1 MRRLSELLLSPS
13 AVCPRPFS
21 LNPACLVPNLDA
33 PLWLL
38 LAHGFTLLL
47 AVAALV
53 ATLLPLLRHT
63 AWWIRVFDF
72 PRLQIVGVLVLVVIA
87 GILLKW
93 HQPTDGT
100 YWAPALL
107 GLLTLAAAYQVYRIM
122 PYTPLANKQVLDS
135 SVRDGQRHLSLVMMN
150 VLQYNK
156 QGKKALEVLQQA
168 DSDIIMAVETD
179 EWWHQQLKPLEKTH
193 PHVCHE
199 PLDNT
204 YGLLFFSRLP
214 LEGCEIKY
222 LMDDDVPSL
231 HTRVQLPDGKS
242 WVRVY
247 GLHPKPPAPAE
258 SETSTR
264 RDAELLL
271 VGKEIEDL
279 DEPTIVFGDMND
291 VAWSHT
297 SELFRRISGLMDP
310 RVGRGL
316 LPTFHA
322 DHFLLRWP
330 LDHVFVSPHFKV
342 DEMERLPY
350 IGSDHFPIYIR
361 LSYEP
366 QDKET
371 QEENCEEADAE
382 DEEEADEKIQ
392 EGFEEEAEEEAE
404 EAAAAK

>member
-1 MRRLSELLLSPS
+1 MPD
-13 AVCPRPFS
+13 
-21 LNPACLVPNLDA
+21 LDA

-38 LAHGFTLLL
+38 FAHGLTLLL
-47 AVAALV
+47 ALAALV
-53 ATLLPLLRHT
+53 ATLLPLLRQT

-72 PRLQIVGVLVLVVIA
+72 PRLQIVGVLVLVLVA
-87 GILLKW
+87 GVLLSW
-93 HQPTDGT
+93 HHPADDT

-135 SVRDGQRHLSLVMMN
+135 SLPDGDRHLSLVMMN

-156 QGKKALEVLQQA
+156 QGKKALEVLRQA

-179 EWWHQQLKPLEKTH
+179 EWWYQQLKPLEETH
-193 PHVCHE
+193 PYVCHE

-214 LEGCEIKY
+214 LEGSEIKY
-222 LMDDDVPSL
+222 LIDDDVPSL
-231 HTRVQLPDGKS
+231 HTRLQLPDGQT
-242 WVRVY
+242 WIRIY

-271 VGKEIEDL
+271 VGKEIENL

-322 DHFLLRWP
+322 DHILLRWP

-342 DEMERLPY
+342 DDMERLPY
-350 IGSDHFPIYIR
+350 VGSDHFPIYLK

-366 QDKET
+366 HDKEK
-371 QEENCEEADAE
+371 QEENCEEADVE
-382 DEEEADEKIQ
+382 DEQEATEKIQ
-392 EGFEEEAEEEAE
+392 EGFAEEVEEEAE
-404 EAAAAK
+404 EAAASAGHQ

>member
-1 MRRLSELLLSPS
+1 MPHFDE
-13 AVCPRPFS
+13 FTWHT
-21 LNPACLVPNLDA
+21 LVQALI
-33 PLWLL
+33 LV
-38 LAHGFTLLL
+38 LA
-47 AVAALV
+47 AVALI

-63 AWWIRVFDF
+63 IWWIRVFDF
-72 PRLQIVGVLVLVVIA
+72 PRLQIVGVLLLVLVA
-87 GILLKW
+87 GALLGW
-93 HQPTDGT
+93 HQPAEDT
-100 YWAPALL
+100 YWMR
-107 GLLTLAAAYQVYRIM
+107 GLLASVALATAYQAFRIL
-122 PYTPLANKQVLDS
+122 PYTPLAGKHVGDS
-135 SVRDGQRHLSLVMMN
+135 TRTDGKGHLSLVMMN

-156 QGKKALEVLQQA
+156 QSAKALQVLQAA
-168 DSDIIMAVETD
+168 DADIIMAVETD

-193 PHVCHE
+193 PHTCHE

-214 LEGCEIKY
+214 LDGCEIKY
-222 LMDDDVPSL
+222 LIDDDVPSV
-231 HTRVQLPDGKS
+231 HTKVQLPDGRT

-271 VGKEIEDL
+271 VGRELEER

-297 SELFRRISGLMDP
+297 SELFRRISGLLDP

-322 DHFLLRWP
+322 EYRLLRWP

-342 DEMERLPY
+342 DDMARLPY
-350 IGSDHFPIYIR
+350 VGSDHFPIFIK
-361 LSYEP
+361 LSFEP
-366 QDKET
+366 KDKAE
-371 QEENCEEADAE
+371 QEENLEEVDEADEQEAVEKIEEARQE
-382 DEEEADEKIQ
+382 EREEEAQ
-392 EGFEEEAEEEAE
+392 EAGQ
-404 EAAAAK
+404 AKA